1 MKDNFEIVLD
11 DLRLHPDSRISAI
24 IRRLDIGKSSIKY
37 ALYRLV
43 QIGKVKKLKYGPS
56 DFGYSEVSEVSMPI
70 KDVPGYRKEKI
81 RFEARFRE
89 FTDSVIPM
97 IRTMPGRPSFFY
109 AELLGQGTQ
118 TTVNGLKKLEKIGVL
133 FKDKRRRKNMK
144 NPLTLWWIAGEQP
157 ADLAGYKATPDIID
171 RPSKEICI
179 KKIIED
185 FVSRPIGVKPID
197 EDDMAWMKE
206 ARRTR
211 RQRLADELIKY
222 EKVMPIPSYD
232 DYFRANGG

>member
-1 MKDNFEIVLD
+1 MKDNFEIVLG
-11 DLRLHPDSRISAI
+11 DLRLYPDSRISAI

-43 QIGKVKKLKYGPS
+43 KIGKVKKFKYGNN
-56 DFGYSEVSEVSMPI
+56 DFRYSEVPEIEIPDREI
-70 KDVPGYRKEKI
+70 PGYRKEKI
-81 RFEARFRE
+81 RFEARFSE
-89 FTDSVIPM
+89 FSDSVIPM
-97 IRTMPGRPSFFY
+97 IKTMPGRTSSYY

-118 TTVNGLKKLEKIGVL
+118 TTVNGLNKLEKMGIL
-133 FKDKRRRKNMK
+133 FKDKSRRKNMK
-144 NPLTLWWIAGEQP
+144 NPLYLWWIAGDQP
-157 ADLAGYKATPDIID
+157 ADLSGYKVTPDIID
-171 RPSKEICI
+171 RPEKEICI

-222 EKVMPIPSYD
+222 EKIIPIPSYA
-232 DYFRANGG
+232 DYFRVNGG

>member
-157 ADLAGYKATPDIID
+157 ANLERYKATTDIID
-171 RPSKEICI
+171 RPAKEISI
-179 KKIIED
+179 KQKTQDATIKPMLVE
-185 FVSRPIGVKPID
+185 PID
-197 EDDMAWMKE
+197 EDDLKWMNE
-206 ARRTR
+206 ARITR
-211 RQRLADELIKY
+211 HQRIALLARQNENQP
-222 EKVMPIPSYD
+222 PIPSYA
-232 DYFRANGG
+232 DYFRLNGG

>member
-11 DLRLHPDSRISAI
+11 DLRLYPDSRISAI

-43 QIGKVKKLKYGPS
+43 QIGKVKKFKYGPS
-56 DFGYSEVSEVSMPI
+56 DFGYSEVAEVSMPI

-89 FTDSVIPM
+89 FTDAVIPM
-97 IRTMPGRPSFFY
+97 IKTMPGRPSFFY

-118 TTVNGLKKLEKIGVL
+118 TTVNGLKKLEKMGVL

-144 NPLTLWWIAGEQP
+144 NPLILWWIAGEQP
-157 ADLAGYKATPDIID
+157 ANLAGYKATTDIID
-171 RPSKEICI
+171 RPAKEIFINQKTQDAPI
-179 KKIIED
+179 KQMLVE
-185 FVSRPIGVKPID
+185 PID
-197 EDDMAWMKE
+197 EDDLKWMNE
-206 ARRTR
+206 ARMTR
-211 RQRLADELIKY
+211 HQRLASLERQY
-222 EKVMPIPSYD
+222 ENQPPIPSYS
-232 DYFRANGG
+232 DYFRVNGG